1 MTACL
6 STAHAPTL
14 LAQTAAYK
22 AIMQYLAGRLHGVCD
37 QPEPL
42 LSQTAAS
49 RSRLLLHLEAIMQ
62 ELAAC
67 AQVCD
72 QPHPLLVAEV
82 VRHCQ
87 AAALDEAW
95 KGLEVC

>member
-1 MTACL
+1 MCDQL
-6 STAHAPTL
+6 EPL
-14 LAQTAAYK
+14 LAQTAA
-22 AIMQYLAGRLHGVCD
+22 
-37 QPEPL
+37 
-42 LSQTAAS
+42 S
-49 RSRLLLHLEAIMQ
+49 RSQLLLHVEAITQ
-62 ELAAC
+62 NLAPC